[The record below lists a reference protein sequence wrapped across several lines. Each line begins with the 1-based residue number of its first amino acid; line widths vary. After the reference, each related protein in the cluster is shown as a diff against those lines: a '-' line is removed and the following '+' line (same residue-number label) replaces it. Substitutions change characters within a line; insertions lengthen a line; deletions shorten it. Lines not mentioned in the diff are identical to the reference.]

1 MSDGPDIEHSAAIS
15 GDDLIRTLAALANPH
30 RLRVLAALMGERRYV
45 SQLAREL
52 GIGRPLLHLH
62 LRRLEEAGLVRGSL
76 ELSEDGKAMKFYE
89 VTPFRLE
96 LTPETISAA
105 AATLESEAGSE
116 NDAQDMKEGR
126 T

>member
-1 MSDGPDIEHSAAIS
+1 MSDGPDIDHSAAIS

>member
-1 MSDGPDIEHSAAIS
+1 MSDGPDIDHSAAIS

-116 NDAQDMKEGR
+116 NDAQDMNEGR